1 MHKIILT
8 FFLVVFS
15 LSIFAQ
21 KNIKWFDAN
30 ELLQK
35 GYYQN
40 HGITKEQKRY
50 GIVFK
55 NTTDH
60 SQSFVIRLNNPHLN
74 FLYLTRVN
82 GDTIYKTGDH
92 LNFST
97 RPIVFWD
104 FALPVQVNSRQADS
118 LILTLDKRGEN
129 LIYRIQVLKP
139 KDFENTKTLEIW
151 LNSVFFSISV
161 FAAGVFLLLGFLK
174 KENIHS
180 IFAGFILISAAWI
193 LNNNGVWFQLI
204 WPSEIYFQKIARTLF
219 STLSIGL
226 FMLYMY
232 RFYYETL
239 TKFMRTFYIF
249 SISFFVLRLVVVVFN
264 QNILNDTKIKSI
276 LLIMSAFIIFLILT
290 VILYS
295 ISSKMKNK
303 KFQIQNIGFS
313 IYFFYVFNEGFKQ
326 VSIDIAPGPEFDHY
340 SSFLY
345 YLLPIGLIS
354 FANIQNYRQNKK
366 RKTEIEIENAHKKH
380 IEISEKIFDAQEYE
394 KSTIGKNIH
403 DQVGGL
409 ISVVKIKL
417 EILKKKRQNE
427 SIASEMDQLI
437 QILHTCSDELHNIV
451 DDLVPP
457 EFNENSL
464 ATIIKNRLEI
474 FQNATEI
481 NFSLNSN
488 FDEPMDEKFSL
499 KIYRIV
505 CELITNAIRHSN
517 CTNVLIE
524 INKKG
529 NYLYLK
535 FQDNGIGFKKTSM
548 NNNHGIRNIEN
559 RVNFLAGKLKLESSP
574 GNTEY
579 NIEIPLQ

>member
-1 MHKIILT
+1 MRKIILI
-8 FFLVVFS
+8 FFLVSFGS
-15 LSIFAQ
+15 SICAQ
-21 KNIKWFDAN
+21 QNIKWFDAN
-30 ELLQK
+30 ELMPK
-35 GYYQN
+35 GYYKN
-40 HGITKEQKRY
+40 HGITKELKKY

-55 NTTDH
+55 NTTEH
-60 SQSFVIRLNNPHLN
+60 PQSFVLRLNNPHLN
-74 FLYLTRVN
+74 FVYLTRVN
-82 GDTIYKTGDH
+82 RDTIYKTGDH

-104 FALPVQVNSRQADS
+104 FAMPVVINPRKADS

-151 LNSVFFSISV
+151 LNSVFFSISI
-161 FAAGVFLLLGFLK
+161 FAAGVFFLLGFLK

-193 LNNNGVWFQLI
+193 LNNNGVGFQLI
-204 WPSEIYFQKIARTLF
+204 WPNNINFQKIARTLF
-219 STLSIGL
+219 STFSIGL
-226 FMLYMY
+226 FMFYMY
-232 RFYYETL
+232 KFYYDTL
-239 TKFMRTFYIF
+239 GKFMRAFYIF
-249 SISFFVLRLVVVVFN
+249 SISFFILRSVVVVFN
-264 QNILNDTKIKSI
+264 QNVLNDTKVKSV
-276 LLIMSAFIIFLILT
+276 LLIISAFIILLILT
-290 VILYS
+290 VIIYS
-295 ISSKMKNK
+295 IVSKMKNK
-303 KFQIQNIGFS
+303 KFQLQNVGFI

-340 SSFLY
+340 SSFFY

-366 RKTEIEIENAHKKH
+366 RKTEIEIENAHKKD
-380 IEISEKIFDAQEYE
+380 IEISKKIFEAQEYE

-427 SIASEMDQLI
+427 SMANEMDQLI

-451 DDLVPP
+451 DDLIPP
-457 EFNENSL
+457 EFNGNSL
-464 ATIIKNRLEI
+464 ATIIKNRLKI
-474 FQNATEI
+474 FQNTTEI
-481 NFSLNSN
+481 NFNLNSN
-488 FDEPMDEKFSL
+488 FDEPMDESFSL

-505 CELITNAIRHSN
+505 CELIANAIKHSN
-517 CTNVLIE
+517 CTNVFIE
-524 INKKG
+524 INKKE

-535 FQDNGIGFKKTSM
+535 FQDNGIGFKKISM
-548 NNNHGIRNIEN
+548 NNNHGIINIQS
-559 RVNFLAGKLKLESSP
+559 RVNFLAGKLKLESCP